1 VLRRTALT
9 IAAATLVAGV
19 AASAPAATIGR
30 NPVAAENALPG
41 TSSWNTV
48 QAAFRSIEGYTSEVS
63 VAPGDTIHFHV
74 QTEPAARYRIDL
86 YRLGWYQG
94 LGARLITCLPACD
107 RDEQGVSQPVPPFNP
122 DTGFLRAGW
131 PVTDMVT
138 VGRTWVSGYYVAKLF
153 LTSGPAS
160 GKTSTVPIIVR
171 EGPSRASPILVN
183 AAANTWQAYDSWGG
197 RSLYTFRDGHGSN
210 HVSFDRPYVW
220 GEQNVFNWEYQA
232 VRFLER
238 EGYDVSYT
246 TDVDVDADPAELQ
259 RHRLFMALG
268 HDEYWTKAMRD
279 ALEAT
284 RDAGTNLAFLGGNT
298 GYWQLRYEDNRRTLV
313 EYRIRGV
320 DPEPSP
326 ALKTTQFRLLG
337 PPRPE
342 CELLGVQWQDGIG
355 FETDFPV
362 NDAALGD
369 RYFAG
374 AGFAPGAVLS
384 RLMGGEWD
392 GVQAGCSTPPLTV
405 FFHFPGGQGRG
416 PGDVT
421 RYTAPSGA
429 RVFDGSAE
437 QFSWGLDNWGTEIP
451 APDPRLQA
459 FMRNVLDDLTRPAS
473 PTQLTAVPKK
483 GRVGIDVG
491 RHADARVRWVAVY
504 RHRGAGTFAMADR
517 GSQLVCVTTGDHCAD
532 RTTPFPRIARYAA
545 ITRDRWG
552 TSFPTYSSPVRIAR
566 RAAARDGAAAT
577 KLSATLA
584 AAPGV
589 SGIFLATLTQRT
601 LVWQLRVS
609 GLRGP
614 VALRLRASRS
624 GSPIASLCASCKAV
638 SRGKDALSAAAVAT
652 LRAGHAYLEVRP
664 AGSAVAKVRARVV
677 LGVPTLRVTE
687 PKDGDTITLPAQI
700 AYSISAFA
708 VGGAPLGHIEASAS
722 GGKPIEIAVSTR
734 SGTATL
740 PDVKSAFLPGLRDL
754 TFVLATAD
762 GVPLPNPEAAV
773 SVHGVAIAG
782 RR

>member
-1 VLRRTALT
+1 MIV
-9 IAAATLVAGV
+9 AAALVATATTGATPAH
-19 AASAPAATIGR
+19 AAKIGR

-74 QTEPAARYRIDL
+74 QTEPAARYRINL

-107 RDEQGVSQPVPPFNP
+107 QDEQGVTQPVPPFNP

-138 VGRTWVSGYYVAKLF
+138 VGPTWVSGYYVAKLF
-153 LTSGPAS
+153 LTSGPAA

-171 EGPSRASPILVN
+171 ESPSRASPILVD
-183 AAANTWQAYDSWGG
+183 AAVNTWQAYNSWGG

-210 HVSFDRPYVW
+210 HVSFDRPYVN

-246 TDVDVDADPAELQ
+246 TDVDLDAAPAELQ
-259 RHRLFMALG
+259 RHRLFMMLG
-268 HDEYWTKAMRD
+268 HNEYWTKAMRD
-279 ALEAT
+279 ALEAA
-284 RDAGTNLAFLGGNT
+284 RDAGTNLAFLGGNI
-298 GYWQLRYEDNRRTLV
+298 GYWQLRYEDGRRTLV

-362 NDAALGD
+362 NNVALGD
-369 RYFAG
+369 PFFAG
-374 AGFAPGAVLS
+374 SGFTPGAVLS

-392 GVQAGCSTPPLTV
+392 GVQAGCATPPLTV
-405 FFHFPGGQGRG
+405 FFHFPGAQGRG

-437 QFSWGLDNWGTEIP
+437 QFSWGLDNWGTEIA
-451 APDPRLQA
+451 APDTRLQA
-459 FMRNVLDDLTRPAS
+459 FMRNALDDLMRPAP
-473 PTQLTAVPKK
+473 PTQVTAEIKR

-504 RHRGAGTFAMADR
+504 RHRGAGAFAVADK

-532 RTTPFPRIARYAA
+532 RTTPFPRVARYAA
-545 ITRDRWG
+545 VIRDPWG
-552 TSFPTYSSPVRIAR
+552 TSSPAYSSPVRIAR
-566 RAAARDGAAAT
+566 RVQAAAVT
-577 KLSATLA
+577 KLSAALA
-584 AAPGV
+584 ARPRI

-601 LVWQLRVS
+601 LAWQLRVG
-609 GLRGP
+609 GLKGP
-614 VALRLRASRS
+614 VGVRIRSSRN
-624 GSPIASLCASCKAV
+624 GPQLASLCTACKV
-638 SRGKDALSAAAVAT
+638 SSRGKVVLPAAAAAV
-652 LRAGHAYLEVRP
+652 LRAGRTYLAV
-664 AGSAVAKVRARVV
+664 GSNVTARVV
-677 LGVPTLRVTE
+677 PGVPTLRMTS
-687 PKDGDTITLPAQI
+687 PKDGDTITLPAPI
-700 AYSISAFA
+700 TYSVSAFA
-708 VGGAPLGHIEASAS
+708 VGRAPLGHIEASAS
-722 GGKPIEIAVSTR
+722 GGKPIEITVTAP

-754 TFVLATAD
+754 TFALTTAD
-762 GVPLPNPEAAV
+762 GVRLPNPQATTTLR
-773 SVHGVAIAG
+773 GVTIVG